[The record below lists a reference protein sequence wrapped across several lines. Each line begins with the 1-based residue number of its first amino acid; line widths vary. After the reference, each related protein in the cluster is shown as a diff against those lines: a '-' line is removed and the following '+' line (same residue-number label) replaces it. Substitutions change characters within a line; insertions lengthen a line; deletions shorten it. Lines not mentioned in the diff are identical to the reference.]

1 MRKKRRAEASIGSE
15 TVTLL
20 KFFILFLALLGTPL
34 FIIISALALFSFY
47 GEGIDIS
54 VVIIEMA
61 RLADTPLLLSLPLF
75 IFAGT
80 LLSESGAPQRMLRV
94 FQLLLGWMPGG
105 LAVVSLVVCAVFT
118 AFTGASGVTI
128 FALGGLL
135 MPALLRDRY
144 SEKFSLGLI
153 TSSGSLGLL
162 FPPSLPLIL
171 YGVISGA
178 RIDHLFLAGILPG
191 LLMLALLV
199 GYSIK
204 KSPAPVTQYQA
215 PTRAEIFAG
224 LRDAAWELPLPVI
237 VLGGIYG
244 GIFVAGEAAAVTA
257 LYVIVV
263 EVFIKGDVSFA
274 RLRKSM
280 IQSMMLFGGILVILA
295 ASMASTNYLVDMQV
309 PTRIF
314 EFIKQYIDNKYTF
327 LLLLNIFLLIVGS
340 MLDIFSALVLVVPL
354 IVPIAE
360 GYDVNLIH
368 LGIIF
373 LTNLQ
378 IGYCTPPVGLNLFLA
393 SYRFDKPVVQLYSA
407 TLPFLLL
414 LMVTLLL
421 ITYFPLLSL
430 FLVGLWG

>member
-1 MRKKRRAEASIGSE
+1 MIVFKLFTLILAVLGS
-15 TVTLL
+15 
-20 KFFILFLALLGTPL
+20 PL
-34 FIIISALALFSFY
+34 FIVIAAIALISFY
-47 GEGIDIS
+47 SVDIDIS
-54 VVIIEMA
+54 VVIIEMS
-61 RLADTPLLLSLPLF
+61 RLSDTPLLLALPLF

-80 LLSESGAPQRMLRV
+80 ILSESDTPKRLLKLSNV
-94 FQLLLGWMPGG
+94 LLGWLPGG

-135 MPALLRDRY
+135 LPALLKDNY

-171 YGVISGA
+171 YGVIAGV

-191 LLMLALLV
+191 MFMLSLLV
-199 GYSIK
+199 GYSMY
-204 KSPAPVTQYQA
+204 KSPKRVGKKEKISGREMLLGVKA
-215 PTRAEIFAG
+215 
-224 LRDAAWELPLPVI
+224 AAWEIPLPFI

-244 GIFVAGEAAAVTA
+244 GFLVAGEAAAITA
-257 LYVIVV
+257 LYVLIV
-263 EVFIKGDVSFA
+263 EVFIYRDIKLQ
-274 RLRKSM
+274 RLPRIVVK
-280 IQSMMLFGGILVILA
+280 SMMLFGGILVILA
-295 ASMASTNYLVDMQV
+295 ASMAATNFLVDQEV
-309 PTRIF
+309 PMRLF
-314 EFIKQYIDNKYTF
+314 EFIRQYISSKYTF

-354 IVPIAE
+354 IVPIAR
-360 GYDVNLIH
+360 GYEVNLIH

-393 SYRFDKPVVQLYSA
+393 SYRFEKPVVQLYRA
-407 TLPFLLL
+407 TMPFLGL
-414 LMVTLLL
+414 LMITLVI

-430 FLVGLWG
+430 FLVRLLG